1 MKKRFLSINL
11 SLVLLLQVIFFGT
24 CYSAENSIS
33 EETEQ
38 PCTETTVLNEIDII
52 PSFDIE
58 NQGDCVSRVQFA
70 EYAFN
75 ALLLSEVKNKLYFKD
90 ISVDHWANGIISA
103 MVEAGIIDAADDNRF
118 NPEDPITPE
127 QAYKIML
134 CGLGYKTIAQYE
146 GAGLSGYYATA
157 NKTGISIVT
166 ESKDRL
172 SLNEAARIIFNS
184 MKIGYAQVKAN
195 SPNEI
200 REINKDDTLF
210 EARKIRFGT
219 GRVNAVYGKS
229 VFENT
234 TVQETNQLYI
244 ENEKFVCSSSVNV
257 YGLFGREVE
266 FLYKEADVNEKNVI
280 YAQAV
285 DEMLSIE
292 GKLIKSFDE
301 NSGSL
306 SYYKTDDAQKV
317 STITIPSKA
326 DIIYNGHPYGGRLFD
341 LFNEFM
347 NEIKDGRVKFIK
359 NDGDYKTIIIESYK
373 TVIASGYNETRMV
386 YFDKFSADGNV
397 DLSAA
402 ETIRYISPEGIET
415 NAPTVYPTILDVSMS
430 DDKTSAE
437 IIVCDKQVS
446 GKISIVYNDDKT
458 IQIDDEKYEVTDKA
472 WKKFASSLRVGTEIV
487 AKLNSFNDVAY
498 IEAAAGGM
506 QIGYLMDTTVCEDG
520 FDNEFKFKLFANGS
534 VNVYSLADK
543 VKLDEIK
550 YDMTKYKDFF
560 INFPK
565 VDSIEN
571 SSGIAL
577 KIKPQII
584 RFTLNKDG
592 KISEI
597 DSTNCSVNEDAEN
610 SLQMKHDGKNS
621 LIYNHS
627 IRRFGMDTLYNT
639 SRTSVFVIPS
649 GISDDNTI
657 DLKGIKISVEDGMY
671 STSPSFRTDYSYNLV
686 TYNFDKTNPYTD
698 VIVTEEKPLVQDDH
712 VYMFNCVK
720 TVLNSENEVVP
731 AIECYSSNGI
741 KDVEIYDSL
750 KVKADSLKKGDL
762 IVFDMDF
769 QYKKAYGLER
779 YFKIEDMYFDD
790 TSEFRTTTN
799 PYWHHGDF
807 NEFGSWAFRT
817 TGDTNR
823 QLTKVYPYEFVGSV
837 LNTSYEY
844 SYLADKKITE
854 SVNTSN
860 IPIIVYDS
868 KAMREDRRIR
878 QGSSADI
885 DTYEKVGLNCST
897 VVIAYSGLDLKCIF
911 VYN

>member
-1 MKKRFLSINL
+1 MKKRFLSIGL
-11 SLVLLLQVIFFGT
+11 AFVLLLQIVTLGT
-24 CYSAENSIS
+24 YCAVENVSADD
-33 EETEQ
+33 EEGICFEA
-38 PCTETTVLNEIDII
+38 EVLNGIGII
-52 PSFDIE
+52 PSEDIE
-58 NQGDCVSRVQFA
+58 NQIDFVTRVQFA

-134 CGLGYKTIAQYE
+134 CGLGYKTIAEYE
-146 GAGLSGYYATA
+146 GAGLAGYNVTA
-157 NKTGISIVT
+157 NKAGISIAT
-166 ESKDRL
+166 AEKDKL
-172 SLNEAARIIFNS
+172 TLNEAARIIFNS

-306 SYYKTDDAQKV
+306 FYYKTDDAQKV

-359 NDGDYKTIIIESYK
+359 NNGDYKTIIIESYK

-402 ETIRYISPEGIET
+402 ETIRYISPAGIEVS
-415 NAPTVYPTILDVSMS
+415 APNVFPVVLDVCMTE
-430 DDKTSAE
+430 DKTSAE
-437 IIVCDKQVS
+437 IIVCDEQVT
-446 GKISIVYNDDKT
+446 GKISAVYNDDKK
-458 IQIDDEKYEVTDKA
+458 IQIDDKKYEVTDKA
-472 WKKFASSLRVGTEIV
+472 WEKFGSALRVGTEIV
-487 AKLNSFNDVAY
+487 AKLNSFGDVVY
-498 IEAAAGGM
+498 LEAAAGSM
-506 QIGYLMDTTVCEDG
+506 QIGYLTDTAVRDSG
-520 FDNEFKFKLFANGS
+520 FDAEFMFKLFTNGTM
-534 VNVYSLADK
+534 NIYSLADK
-543 VKLDEIK
+543 VKLDGKK
-550 YDMTKYKDFF
+550 YDMTRYKDFF
-560 INFPK
+560 VNFPK
-565 VDSIEN
+565 VVSIEN

-577 KIKPQII
+577 KINPQII
-584 RFTLNKDG
+584 RFTLNKEG
-592 KISEI
+592 EISEI
-597 DSTNCSVNEDAEN
+597 DSMNCSFDEDPDN
-610 SLQMKHDGKNS
+610 SLQMKYDGKNA
-621 LIYNHS
+621 LIYNHTLK
-627 IRRFGMDTLYNT
+627 RFGMDTLYSS
-639 SRTSVFVIPS
+639 SRTSVFVIPR
-649 GISDDNTI
+649 GISEDNTV
-657 DLKGIKISVEDGMY
+657 DLKGNTVSVDDGMY
-671 STSPSFRTDYSYNLV
+671 SISTSFKTDHSYNIV
-686 TYNFDKTNPYTD
+686 TYNFDKSNPYTD
-698 VIVTEEKPLVQDDH
+698 IIVAEEEPIVQDDH

-769 QYKKAYGLER
+769 QNKKAYGLER
-779 YFKIEDMYFDD
+779 YFKFEDMYFDD
-790 TSEFRTTTN
+790 DSEFRTKSN
-799 PYWHHGDF
+799 PYWHHGAF
-807 NEFGSWAFRT
+807 NEYGSWAFRT

-897 VVIAYSGLDLKCIF
+897 VVIAYSGLDATCIF